1 MVLRTPQ
8 RSHVPFPAFA
18 LTLTLTLGLAAGLGG
33 CGGGTD
39 ALKAARADLNAGQ
52 FEAAE
57 RKLAGVETSEAED
70 LRKQIATARERRE
83 TAFAKLDQILA
94 GIDDSTENQLRE
106 RLKTLRDRTTDPVAR
121 ERIGKAMSELKELIL
136 ANGGAGKA
144 RATAKAGAASAE
156 ADEAPLPASADA
168 RERLVAGLRSDVRE
182 ALRERQWARAEE
194 SLRLLGEQPRE
205 RTGDLT
211 PLCLEFEDGA
221 RADARELAAQA
232 KKLAGELGA
241 GEARTW
247 VEKHLARFPKS
258 TGADTLQRALREIEL
273 QVARGEAH
281 EEVDTPAPVAKE
293 PVRVP
298 ARADLLDPKGA
309 ALAELLVSPPVP
321 EERDAE
327 SLVQLAREG
336 SARGELAFARQCWLA
351 ASRKLL
357 PGDLRDDYIGEAQ
370 DLRARLALRAELI
383 DAWRADAGALGNLG
397 IDEVDA
403 QGFRQGEARL
413 EWDKLQLD
421 VLKRVATVVD
431 LSPLAR
437 RGIVAE
443 MLRAADATERDR
455 AITDLGRLVEAGDV
469 TSTDAANMVARAR
482 GGIGASERWLLDKGK
497 WVTSTEAATTASA
510 EVDAA
515 LSKEFLRAGPEA
527 REAALA
533 KLIAGA
539 SEFAAHKALRDRAVS
554 AIKALEKDKGAKS
567 LASLAAL
574 RTEFDAARKAA
585 LDLIFDENVY
595 FYPYNPPEPPR
606 TAGDYARAQQRVDEL
621 VSAVRDVLQRSKFVK
636 LSKEFRSACDELAWC
651 REVHEQLK
659 LEFGLPESI
668 PEYLLVQDPALEEV
682 DLTSFA
688 WTEGEA
694 KDLAYDR
701 AVVAWNERQFAGYA
715 RRRDAPAAE
724 APNIAEQEQVRIT
737 NRYRMLMGRRAV
749 AWNPRIQVAAQG
761 HSEYMANTGDFG
773 HFEKGDPARHG
784 PADRMRLAGYSRGA
798 SENCAMV
805 GGDPQAAH
813 DGWLHSSGH
822 HRNILMSGHREMA
835 SGNASNYWTQNFGVD
850 TAFQRELEQ

>member
-1 MVLRTPQ
+1 MALRTPQ
-8 RSHVPFPAFA
+8 RAPSSLATLA
-18 LTLTLTLGLAAGLGG
+18 LVLTLGLGAVLGG
-33 CGGGTD
+33 CGGGSD
-39 ALKAARADLNAGQ
+39 SLQAARADLNAGQ

-57 RKLAGVETSEAED
+57 RKLAGIETSEAAD
-70 LRKQIATARERRE
+70 LLKEIAKARERR
-83 TAFAKLDQILA
+83 ASAVAKLDEILA
-94 GIDDSTENQLRE
+94 GIDTATENQLRD
-106 RLKTLRDRTTDPVAR
+106 RLKTLRERTTDPVVR
-121 ERIGKAMSELKELIL
+121 EQIGKALSELKELIL

-144 RATAKAGAASAE
+144 RASTKPTDAARV
-156 ADEAPLPASADA
+156 DHEAPLPASADA
-168 RERLVAGLRSDVRE
+168 RERLIAGLRADVRE

-194 SLRLLGEQPRE
+194 SLRLLGEQARE

-211 PLCLEFEDGA
+211 PLRIELEDGA
-221 RADARELAAQA
+221 RADARELATQA
-232 KKLAGELGA
+232 KKLAAELGA

-247 VEKHLARFPKS
+247 VEQHLARFPK
-258 TGADTLQRALREIEL
+258 TVGADTLQRALRDIEL
-273 QVARGEAH
+273 QVARGEAR
-281 EEVDTPAPVAKE
+281 EESTPEPQAEPE

-298 ARADLLDPKGA
+298 ARAELLDPRGA

-321 EERDAE
+321 EDRDAE
-327 SLVQLAREG
+327 SLVQLARES
-336 SARGELAFARQCWLA
+336 SARGELAFARQCFLA

-383 DAWRADAGALGNLG
+383 DGWRADPTVLGNLG
-397 IDEVDA
+397 IDSVDA
-403 QGFRQGEARL
+403 KGWKQGETQL
-413 EWDKLQLD
+413 EWNEQHLD
-421 VLKRVATVVD
+421 VLKRIATVVE
-431 LSPLAR
+431 LTPLAR

-443 MLRAADATERDR
+443 LLRAADAAERDR

-469 TSTDAANMVARAR
+469 TASDAANMVARAR

-497 WVTSTEAATTASA
+497 WVTSAEAATTASA
-510 EVDAA
+510 ELDAA
-515 LSKEFLRAGPEA
+515 LTKEFLRAGPDA

-533 KLIAGA
+533 KLISGA

-554 AIKALEKDKGAKS
+554 AIKALEKDKSAKS

-585 LDLIFDENVY
+585 LGLIFDTNVY
-595 FYPYNPPEPPR
+595 FYPYDPPEPPH
-606 TAGDYARAQQRVDEL
+606 TAGEYARAQQRVDEL
-621 VSAVRDVLQRSKFVK
+621 VSAVRGVLQRSKFVK
-636 LSKEFRSACDELAWC
+636 LSKEFRGACDELAWC
-651 REVHEQLK
+651 REVHAQLK

-668 PEYLLVQDPALEEV
+668 PEYLFAQDPALEEV

-688 WTEGEA
+688 WSADEA

-724 APNIAEQEQVRIT
+724 APNVAEQEQVRIT

-784 PADRMRLAGYSRGA
+784 PTDRMRLAGYGRGI

-822 HRNILMSGHREMA
+822 HRNILMSEHREMA